1 MHQYALAKLEES
13 SSLNQDQLSC
23 LSGVFDSNNIFSS
36 PFNGLETGYLQQRY
50 FKDAFD
56 MIVSLFVSSNRF

>member
-1 MHQYALAKLEES
+1 MYALAKLEES

-23 LSGVFDSNNIFSS
+23 LSEVFDCNNIFLS
-36 PFNGLETGYLQQRY
+36 PFNELETDYLQQRY

-56 MIVSLFVSSNRF
+56 MTISLFVSSNRF